1 MKRVHAAFL
10 AAVLLSFA
18 PCWLAG
24 AVDRFPPPDFQS
36 GHVQP
41 AMSQPSPSAG
51 WLETLDMA
59 ALAAALAAAVWISL
73 RLRSRPAMLALS
85 VVSLAYFGFWRRGC
99 VCPIGSIQNFSLAI
113 ADPSFALP
121 AVVVFYFAAP
131 LVFALFFG
139 RVFCAG
145 VCPLGA
151 IQEVVLLRPV
161 KVPRWIAGALE
172 MVPFFHL
179 GLAVAVSAASGVF
192 LTCRFDPFVGFF
204 RLSGPAHM
212 LIAGGLLLVISTFV
226 ARPYCRFLCPY
237 GALLNLCSRAAW
249 RRVTITP
256 DKCVVCALC
265 RDACPSDAIES
276 ANASEGTR

>member
-1 MKRVHAAFL
+1 MRTLRAALF
-10 AAVLLSFA
+10 AAVLLPLALCCS
-18 PCWLAG
+18 AG
-24 AVDRFPPPDFQS
+24 AVERFPPPDFQT
-36 GHVQP
+36 GHELPVTTQP
-41 AMSQPSPSAG
+41 PPRQG
-51 WLETLDMA
+51 WLATLDMA
-59 ALAAALAAAVWISL
+59 ALAAALAASTWICL
-73 RLRSRPAMLALS
+73 RLRSRSAMLALS

-99 VCPIGSIQNFSLAI
+99 VCPVGSIQDFSLAM

-131 LVFALFFG
+131 LIFALFFG

-151 IQEVVLLRPV
+151 IQDLVLLRPV
-161 KVPRWIAGALE
+161 KVPRWLAGAME
-172 MVPFFHL
+172 MIPFFHL

-204 RLSGPAHM
+204 RLSGPAYM
-212 LIAGGLLLVISTFV
+212 LIGGALLLVISAFV

-249 RRVTITP
+249 RRVSITP

-265 RDACPSDAIES
+265 RDACPFDAIEP
-276 ANASEGTR
+276 ADAPKGAA